1 MPVHKSKL
9 GQVAGQ
15 AVATRYDKGPAG
27 IYEKGLPGSALN
39 IAQQFPAWHDPSTL
53 GSIMSTGREIGT
65 NIGQAIFG
73 EPAPG
78 PQTTGPPLPAPQP
91 AGGTMALPP
100 PPWQEAPNIPG
111 VSVSGSSV
119 PGIGYP
125 KSLSPPSPPP
135 YESTPFPGAP
145 PIPQENIIPPDMSMA
160 PMAPPPN
167 IQLDPNIAPLPTSPG
182 LKDLKKMTKP
192 LQGSIFS
199 QPDKFPL

>member
-119 PGIGYP
+119 PGVGYP
-125 KSLSPPSPPP
+125 NYPGPPSPPP
-135 YESTPFPGAP
+135 YESTPFPGTP
-145 PIPQENIIPPDMSMA
+145 PMTQENIIPPDMGM
-160 PMAPPPN
+160 PPPLD
-167 IQLDPNIAPLPTSPG
+167 IQLDPNVVPLPTSPG
-182 LKDLKKMTKP
+182 LKDLKKMTRP